1 MVNTIPRLTNRNI
14 VGTFVNRVQNLACSA
29 TLSTVEPRTL
39 YQLRK
44 F

>member
-14 VGTFVNRVQNLACSA
+14 VGAFVNRVRNLACSA
-29 TLSTVEPRTL
+29 TLSTMEPRIL
-39 YQLRK
+39 YQLKK